1 MNDTLENGKQQWSK
15 KKSVFFFEL
24 CENQLEYSA
33 RVFFSMISIQ
43 KSNWSSFLAFIGSNI
58 WVK

>member
-1 MNDTLENGKQQWSK
+1 MNDTLENGKQQWNK

-33 RVFFSMISIQ
+33 RVFFLDDFNSKI
-43 KSNWSSFLAFIGSNI
+43 
-58 WVK
+58 

>member
-33 RVFFSMISIQ
+33 RVFFRWFQFENLIEVVF
-43 KSNWSSFLAFIGSNI
+43 WLSFAQIYG
-58 WVK
+58 